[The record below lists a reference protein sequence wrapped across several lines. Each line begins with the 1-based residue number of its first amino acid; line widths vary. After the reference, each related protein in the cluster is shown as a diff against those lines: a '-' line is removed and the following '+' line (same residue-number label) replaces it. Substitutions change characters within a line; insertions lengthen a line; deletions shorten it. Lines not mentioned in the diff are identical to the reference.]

1 MMFLLSGCGA
11 DVSTKMTVDENFAGK
26 RVIKLFISDDDLG
39 KVTGGINGL
48 KNVVKKNIPKAMS
61 YKVASAEGGK
71 NITFTIAF
79 KDIKDY
85 RTKVTSIINAG
96 VTAEEKT
103 KGNLLVPEVVYEKNE
118 SYFKKGIKF
127 TENFDSVDLL
137 DWFREALRKA
147 KIISESE
154 SNWFEYGDTVLVM
167 EGTEYTPGRQLKVDT
182 QENTCL
188 DSLDVTTKILL
199 DNTIERT
206 IVFSANEETVTKLS
220 EKGCELE
227 TYFKDFV
234 SGDDTFKAEQ
244 NEEYGGW
251 KYTFSIKADT
261 AEALTEKTNKIMQ
274 TETNTFVLEATVDPE
289 KTGFAK
295 VNIKENIDA
304 SFYLD
309 FGSSREVVS
318 NIYVYNN
325 AELIK
330 LAAGEAEVSYNK
342 TEDGTGITYYPSSTL
357 EYDFSYDWQ
366 IEFEKLK
373 LDVDSSFFGDDV
385 TVTLDCELFDA
396 LSKEMK
402 DSAKKR
408 IQEFLDSE
416 ESYKTDDNGITI
428 EITGAAKDVEK
439 KLNDMIGK
447 AAQSAKVETVQE
459 NSEEYYEEEPKE
471 EPVENEGYFT
481 IETEEV
487 TTGNIFTDGKVLKVD
502 YNLAPVFGEAQIKVE
517 NKSDFLS
524 AKYYQGDVTTDKDAK
539 YVFASGN
546 IAVYKL
552 TPSIIGFGI
561 GLVTLILLV
570 VGIILLLGSLKKLKE
585 YLAEQKKV
593 RAEKAKA
600 IAEQNAAAQ
609 AAAATQAAAQN
620 VVQANVQVPVTEAPA
635 PVVAE
640 TAVQVETK
648 VEAVQETEEEEELL

>member
-71 NITFTIAF
+71 NITFTLAF

-96 VTAEEKT
+96 ITAEEKT

-274 TETNTFVLEATVDPE
+274 TETNNFVLEATVDPE

-416 ESYKTDDNGITI
+416 ESYKTSDNGITI

-447 AAQSAKVETVQE
+447 AAQSAEVEAVQE
-459 NSEEYYEEEPKE
+459 NSEEYYEEEPEE
-471 EPVENEGYFT
+471 EPDENWGYFT

-502 YNLAPVFGEAQIKVE
+502 YNLTPVFGEAQIKVE

-524 AKYYQGDVTTDKDAK
+524 AKYYQGDVTTDKDTK
-539 YVFASGN
+539 YVSAFGN

>member
-137 DWFREALRKA
+137 DWFREGLRKA

-274 TETNTFVLEATVDPE
+274 TETNNFVLEATVDPE

-325 AELIK
+325 AELTK
-330 LAAGEAEVSYNK
+330 LAAGEAEVNYNK

-416 ESYKTDDNGITI
+416 ESYKTSDNGITI

-447 AAQSAKVETVQE
+447 AAQSAEVEAVQE
-459 NSEEYYEEEPKE
+459 NSEEYYEEEPEE
-471 EPVENEGYFT
+471 EPDENWGYFT

-502 YNLAPVFGEAQIKVE
+502 YNLTPVFGEAQIKVE

-524 AKYYQGDVTTDKDAK
+524 AKYYQGDVTTDKDTK
-539 YVFASGN
+539 YVSAFGN